1 MAALVTA
8 TAVGIVP
15 DRVANAAIEH
25 KAKVRGQVD
34 VIIIERAGV
43 AGVIVTC
50 RLAVGAERIRLRTDP
65 IRRRISV
72 IDAVFVAIVVGGFI
86 VTGANAG
93 KIINQHAASLEVYG
107 SYVDKV
113 IARSQVIKEIAP
125 CAAGDRCGDR
135 AIHARDITRQ
145 VERDG
150 NALDRAVDRAVEVAI
165 LVEIMPDQVTNCH
178 PLADTDQGDV
188 VVIFV
193 AVGIVQFVVG
203 DRPIV
208 GGITVGL

>member
-8 TAVGIVP
+8 TAVGIIP

-34 VIIIERAGV
+34 IVIVERAGV
-43 AGVIVTC
+43 TGVIVTC

-72 IDAVFVAIVVGGFI
+72 IDAVFVAIVVGAFI
-86 VTGANAG
+86 VAGANAG
-93 KIINQHAASLEVYG
+93 EIIDQHAARLEVHRAHM
-107 SYVDKV
+107 DKV
-113 IARSQVIKEIAP
+113 ISRGEVIEEIAP
-125 CAAGDRCGDR
+125 CAAGHRRGDR
-135 AIHARDITRQ
+135 AIHARGITRQ

-150 NALDRAVDRAVEVAI
+150 NALDRAVDSTIEVAI
-165 LVEIMPDQVTNCH
+165 LVEIMPDQVTNCY